1 MCIFQKYSNI
11 FGEEKK
17 GLHRFRIYD
26 IAIIDVIL
34 TILAAII
41 ISYYTKYKFFI
52 ILIILFILGIIMHY
66 LFGVNTT
73 INKKIYNI
81 YNTYI
86 TS

>member
-1 MCIFQKYSNI
+1 MCIFQKYSHI